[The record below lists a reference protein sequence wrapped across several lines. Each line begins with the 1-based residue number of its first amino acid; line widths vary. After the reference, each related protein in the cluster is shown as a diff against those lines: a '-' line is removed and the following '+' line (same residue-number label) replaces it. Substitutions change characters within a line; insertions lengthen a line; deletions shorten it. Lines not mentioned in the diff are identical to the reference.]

1 MPTKAIAST
10 SRNLSAAI
18 ILITGTMPVHAQV
31 DMSLD
36 EIQSILKTDLALATI
51 TETILIPD
59 EVLDVATAYYR
70 RLFETD
76 IVAEHI
82 RRNVSPNTMVDLVDP
97 DLNRHFPAAYSIVDM
112 FPMLSDQGVRYLQ
125 LSDLQTMLQGFVYQM
140 DVMPKDKCDQAMNK
154 RVPPEQG
161 VEWARAAL
169 MTMQPDALAQ
179 YLDAKYRS
187 VILGIDPG
195 QGGRILSADDMRA
208 AQDIMLKE
216 MDIYFNMI
224 GGSFAGGLQASEALP
239 ACERVAAL
247 LTYALELEPETQ
259 DYVLRLLVSAAAPQ

>member
-1 MPTKAIAST
+1 MTIRQIA
-10 SRNLSAAI
+10 RAFKNLSLTVVLAMA
-18 ILITGTMPVHAQV
+18 PSQVHAQV
-31 DMSLD
+31 DMPLD
-36 EIQSILKTDLALATI
+36 EVQNILKSDLALATI
-51 TETILIPD
+51 AETILIPD
-59 EVLDVATAYYR
+59 DVLDVVTAYYR

-82 RRNVSPNTMVDLVDP
+82 RQNVPPNTMVDLVDP
-97 DLNRHFPAAYSIVDM
+97 DLNRHFPAAYSIADM
-112 FPMLSDQGVRYLQ
+112 FPMLSDQGVRYLH
-125 LSDLQTMLQGFVYQM
+125 LSDLQTMLRGFVYQM
-140 DVMPKDKCDQAMNK
+140 DVMPENKCDQAMNK

-169 MTMQPDALAQ
+169 MTMQPDALAH

-187 VILGIDPG
+187 VLLGIDPE
-195 QGGRILSADDMRA
+195 QDGRILSADDMRA

-216 MDIYFNMI
+216 MDIYFTMI

-239 ACERVAAL
+239 ACGRVAAL

-259 DYVLRLLVSAAAPQ
+259 DYVLRLLVSAAAPN